1 MSFDGK
7 ITIALIVTV
16 VLDTAAGLIWAGGAA
31 TRLAQVEHQIA
42 MQQPVA
48 ERLARLEVRIEE
60 QHLQLNRI
68 EAQFDRP
75 PGARR

>member
-16 VLDTAAGLIWAGGAA
+16 ALDTAAGLIWAGGAA
-31 TRLAQVEHQIA
+31 ARLTQMERQMT

-68 EAQFDRP
+68 EAQLDRP
-75 PGARR
+75 NGARR